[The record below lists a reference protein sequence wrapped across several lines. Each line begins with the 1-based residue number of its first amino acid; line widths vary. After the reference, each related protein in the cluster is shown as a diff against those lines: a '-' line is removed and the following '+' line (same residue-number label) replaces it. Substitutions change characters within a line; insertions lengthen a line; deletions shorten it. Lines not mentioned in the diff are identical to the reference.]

1 MAQTYIQV
9 RYCLYTYCEI
19 INSTHVLIQ
28 MNEVLWFILSFNTY
42 FWHYMLHEIR
52 WMTGC
57 AVGFPLGHAIHC
69 TELVELLVL
78 MQNCAVEFHQKGTN
92 LLYKM
97 LMSTNFGKWECVTQA
112 PSCWMHDGY
121 QCFILVTQKW
131 DITLYI
137 DGSIE
142 LTPQS
147 SEAHFQS
154 WSSTSKSPLPPKIPW
169 TGPEVCCSS
178 WGFHQSLRGEQQETR
193 QLWEPAF
200 ATSTAERRDCKRG
213 KVAIT
218 LATCNIL

>member
-1 MAQTYIQV
+1 
-9 RYCLYTYCEI
+9 
-19 INSTHVLIQ
+19 
-28 MNEVLWFILSFNTY
+28 
-42 FWHYMLHEIR
+42 
-52 WMTGC
+52 
-57 AVGFPLGHAIHC
+57 
-69 TELVELLVL
+69 
-78 MQNCAVEFHQKGTN
+78 
-92 LLYKM
+92 
-97 LMSTNFGKWECVTQA
+97 MSTNFGKWECVTQA
-112 PSCWMHDGY
+112 PSWWMHDGY
-121 QCFILVTQKW
+121 QCVILVTQKW
-131 DITLYI
+131 DTTLYI

-213 KVAIT
+213 GGGNYSSNMQYIVNTSKIHLTDISNGIHGTLSRYAYADIT
-218 LATCNIL
+218 LVSLSHTAIVTALPPQKTV